1 MTSLYH
7 YIHNNPVTI
16 TLNQDDAVYIAP
28 NIPHGKL
35 HGALSSFIPAGVS
48 PNDVLVLIDDTVF
61 GSAKEGVALTSTHL
75 YCKQIMDAPKQF
87 ALNTIQSIHFG
98 SGFLNGG
105 LYVNGQY
112 VSGMTKPSNHSMKL
126 FAQLVTGFLAEL
138 ANMQASRS
146 TLADSDSGLGNHHHP
161 QHSSG
166 SQAYAGQ
173 AASHDPFATSVQGQ
187 NDPFAQPDPFA
198 PSPPRQTDPFSKG
211 LPLIDLLIFFSL
223 FKTGEWNTA
232 SVRYIRHCF
241 ANMPPDSQTRLEQ
254 RMKQCSFNLTVTTE
268 QLARM
273 LPSISMDSRK
283 LLVKWSLQLMLIN
296 EFSESEFDHYLHIL
310 TTTLALSRHEI
321 NWVIDNTE
329 ATCAEEWQ

>member
-1 MTSLYH
+1 MTNLNT
-7 YIHNNPVTI
+7 YIHNNPLTA

-48 PNDVLVLIDDTVF
+48 PNDVLLLIDDTVF
-61 GSAKEGVALTSTHL
+61 GSAKEGLALTATHL

-87 ALNTIQSIHFG
+87 PLNTIQSIHFG

-112 VSGMTKPSNHSMKL
+112 VSGMTKPSNHSMRL

-138 ANMQASRS
+138 ASMQSG
-146 TLADSDSGLGNHHHP
+146 DSSAAGSGTGLGNQHHP
-161 QHSSG
+161 QQGSG
-166 SQAYAGQ
+166 NQAYGGHGISNAPTPN
-173 AASHDPFATSVQGQ
+173 H
-187 NDPFAQPDPFA
+187 DPFAQPDPFA
-198 PSPPRQTDPFSKG
+198 PSPPKQTDPFSKG

-254 RMKQCSFNLTVTTE
+254 RMKQCPFNLTVTTE

-296 EFSESEFDHYLHIL
+296 EFTEDEFDHYLHIL

>member
-1 MTSLYH
+1 MTNLTT
-7 YIHNNPVTI
+7 YIHNNPLTA

-35 HGALSSFIPAGVS
+35 HGALCSFIPAGVS
-48 PNDVLVLIDDTVF
+48 PNDVLLLIDDTVF
-61 GSAKEGVALTSTHL
+61 GSAKEGVALTPTHL
-75 YCKQIMDAPKQF
+75 YCKQIMDAPRQF

-105 LYVNGQY
+105 LYINGQY

-138 ANMQASRS
+138 ASMQ
-146 TLADSDSGLGNHHHP
+146 SGGSSAPSSGVGVGHQHHP
-161 QHSSG
+161 QQSSG
-166 SQAYAGQ
+166 NHAYAGQ
-173 AASHDPFATSVQGQ
+173 AAGYDPFATSAQG
-187 NDPFAQPDPFA
+187 QPDPFA

-254 RMKQCSFNLTVTTE
+254 RMKQCPFNLTITTE

-296 EFSESEFDHYLHIL
+296 EFSEDEFDHYLHIL
-310 TTTLALSRHEI
+310 TNTLALSRNEI

>member
-1 MTSLYH
+1 MTNLTT
-7 YIHNNPVTI
+7 YIHNSPVTI

-35 HGALSSFIPAGVS
+35 HGALSSFIPAGTN
-48 PNDVLVLIDDTVF
+48 PNDVLLLIDDTVF
-61 GSAKEGVALTSTHL
+61 GSAKEGVALTPTHL

-87 ALNTIQSIHFG
+87 PLNTIQSIHFG

-105 LYVNGQY
+105 LYINGQY

-138 ANMQASRS
+138 ASMQASRS
-146 TLADSDSGLGNHHHP
+146 SN
-161 QHSSG
+161 
-166 SQAYAGQ
+166 AG
-173 AASHDPFATSVQGQ
+173 TSTQEQ
-187 NDPFAQPDPFA
+187 SDPFA

-223 FKTGEWNTA
+223 FKTGQWNTA

-241 ANMPPDSQTRLEQ
+241 ANMPPDSQSRLEQ
-254 RMKQCSFNLTVTTE
+254 RMKQSPFNLTVTTE

-296 EFSESEFDHYLHIL
+296 EFSEDEFDHYLHIL
-310 TTTLALSRHEI
+310 TSTLALSRHEI
-321 NWVIDNTE
+321 NWVIDHTE

>member
-7 YIHNNPVTI
+7 YIHNNPVTT

-35 HGALSSFIPAGVS
+35 HGALSSFIPAGTN
-48 PNDVLVLIDDTVF
+48 PNDVLLLIDDTVF
-61 GSAKEGVALTSTHL
+61 GSAKEGLALTATHL

-87 ALNTIQSIHFG
+87 ALTTIQSIHFG
-98 SGFLNGG
+98 SGFLNSG

-138 ANMQASRS
+138 ASMPDTRS
-146 TLADSDSGLGNHHHP
+146 PSAGSGHDSFTTPS
-161 QHSSG
+161 
-166 SQAYAGQ
+166 
-173 AASHDPFATSVQGQ
+173 QGQ
-187 NDPFAQPDPFA
+187 NDPFATSSQQQSDPFA

-254 RMKQCSFNLTVTTE
+254 RMKQCPFNLTVTTE

-273 LPSISMDSRK
+273 LTSISMDSRK

-296 EFSESEFDHYLHIL
+296 EFTEDEFDHYLHIL

>member
-7 YIHNNPVTI
+7 YIHNSPLTTI
-16 TLNQDDAVYIAP
+16 LNQDDAVYLAP

-35 HGALSSFIPAGVS
+35 HGALSSFIPAGIN

-61 GSAKEGVALTSTHL
+61 GSAKEGLALTSTHL
-75 YCKQIMDAPKQF
+75 YCKQIMDAPRQF
-87 ALNTIQSIHFG
+87 SLNTIQSIHFG

-138 ANMQASRS
+138 ASMQ
-146 TLADSDSGLGNHHHP
+146 
-161 QHSSG
+161 SG
-166 SQAYAGQ
+166 SGS
-173 AASHDPFATSVQGQ
+173 AASPGARTEHGSFATPSQGQ

-223 FKTGEWNTA
+223 FKTGQWNTA
-232 SVRYIRHCF
+232 SVRYIRYCF

-254 RMKQCSFNLTVTTE
+254 RMKQCPFNLTITTE

-296 EFSESEFDHYLHIL
+296 EFTEDEFDHYLHIL

-329 ATCAEEWQ
+329 GTCAEEWQ

>member
-7 YIHNNPVTI
+7 YIQNSPLTI

-35 HGALSSFIPAGVS
+35 HGALSSFIPAGVN

-61 GSAKEGVALTSTHL
+61 GSAKEGVALTPTHL
-75 YCKQIMDAPKQF
+75 YCKQIMDAPRQF
-87 ALNTIQSIHFG
+87 ALSTLQSIHFG

-138 ANMQASRS
+138 ASMP
-146 TLADSDSGLGNHHHP
+146 SGG
-161 QHSSG
+161 G
-166 SQAYAGQ
+166 S
-173 AASHDPFATSVQGQ
+173 AASSSAGTSTQGQ

-198 PSPPRQTDPFSKG
+198 PDPFSKG

-223 FKTGEWNTA
+223 FKTGQWNTA

-254 RMKQCSFNLTVTTE
+254 RMKQCPFNLTITTE

-296 EFSESEFDHYLHIL
+296 EFTEDEFDHYLHIL
-310 TTTLALSRHEI
+310 TSTLALSRHEI